1 LIVVDA
7 SLMTAWLL
15 NEPALTAGFDAN
27 EIFSDS
33 RVSVPSHWPIE
44 ISNALRT
51 NLTGG
56 RLGPVDFHAIVERL
70 DLLNVRVEPAIELD
84 EIISL
89 AQFAAAH
96 DLTAYDAA
104 YIQLAL
110 SRRCALATLDNAM
123 RRVATKLGVNLLP
136 D

>member
-1 LIVVDA
+1 MD
-7 SLMTAWLL
+7 
-15 NEPALTAGFDAN
+15 
-27 EIFSDS
+27 
-33 RVSVPSHWPIE
+33 
-44 ISNALRT
+44 
-51 NLTGG
+51 G

-70 DLLNVRVEPAIELD
+70 DLINVRVEPSIELD

-96 DLTAYDAA
+96 DLTTYDAA

-123 RRVATKLGVNLLP
+123 RRVATRLGVNLLP
-136 D
+136 V

>member
-15 NEPALTAGFDAN
+15 NEPALTAGFDIN
-27 EIFSDS
+27 EILSDN
-33 RVSVPSHWPIE
+33 RVAVPSHWPVE

-51 NLTGG
+51 HLTGG
-56 RLGPVDFHAIVERL
+56 RLGPADFHAIVERL
-70 DLLNVRVEPAIELD
+70 DLLNVRVEPSIDLD

-96 DLTAYDAA
+96 DVTVYDAA
-104 YIQLAL
+104 YVQLAL

-123 RRVATKLGVNLLP
+123 RRVAAKLGVSLLP

>member
-15 NEPALTAGFDAN
+15 NESALTQGFDMDEVLA
-27 EIFSDS
+27 DS
-33 RVSVPSHWPIE
+33 PVIVPSHWPIE
-44 ISNALRT
+44 VSNALRT
-51 NLTGG
+51 NVRSG
-56 RLGPVDFHAIVERL
+56 RLGPADFHAIV
-70 DLLNVRVEPAIELD
+70 DQIDSMTIRVEPSIDLD
-84 EIISL
+84 DIIPL

-104 YIQLAL
+104 YVQLAL
-110 SRRCALATLDNAM
+110 DNGFMLATLDKPM
-123 RRVATKLGVNLLP
+123 RRAAAKLGVRVVP

>member
-7 SLMTAWLL
+7 SLMMAWLL
-15 NEPALTAGFDAN
+15 NEPALTTGFDVN
-27 EIFSDS
+27 EILSDS
-33 RVSVPSHWPIE
+33 QVSVPSHWPIE

-51 NLTGG
+51 NLMGG

-70 DLLNVRVEPAIELD
+70 DLINVRVEPSIELD

-89 AQFAAAH
+89 AQLAAAH
-96 DLTAYDAA
+96 NLTTYDAA

-136 D
+136 N